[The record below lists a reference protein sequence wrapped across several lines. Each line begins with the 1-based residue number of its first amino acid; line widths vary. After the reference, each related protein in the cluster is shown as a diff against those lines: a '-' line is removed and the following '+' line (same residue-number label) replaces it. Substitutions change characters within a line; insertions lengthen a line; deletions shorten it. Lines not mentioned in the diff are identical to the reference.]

1 MGLVSLDSA
10 RGCGRKSNSGSDMA
24 YGAYGVFDIYLGG
37 LSNNN
42 VIIDEAFDVS
52 DPVQRWRLYCEK
64 CGATLTYS
72 DVSVVEMAHK
82 YKFESIVDAKVS
94 AFCKA
99 HCHQVKHDTVKMYD
113 DVYAETLLKNG
124 KINAATVTAMT
135 AMAAEATAAWELDKS
150 LWSDLPSKNPLPIQI
165 VKLAPIP
172 IIKTTPAPEY
182 PTPLPLKRSGR
193 KVR

>member
-1 MGLVSLDSA
+1 
-10 RGCGRKSNSGSDMA
+10 MA
-24 YGAYGVFDIYLGG
+24 YKRPFAEAHVFDIYIDG

-72 DVSVVEMAHK
+72 DVSVVEMAEK
-82 YKFESIVDAKVS
+82 YRFEATVDAKVG

-113 DVYAETLLKNG
+113 D
-124 KINAATVTAMT
+124 
-135 AMAAEATAAWELDKS
+135 
-150 LWSDLPSKNPLPIQI
+150 LPSKKPLPIQI

-172 IIKTTPAPEY
+172 ITKTLPAPEY

>member
-10 RGCGRKSNSGSDMA
+10 RGCGHKSNSGSDMA
-24 YGAYGVFDIYLGG
+24 YMRHKPRNDEVFIVYLDG

-72 DVSVVEMAHK
+72 DVSVVEMAEK
-82 YKFESIVDAKVS
+82 YRFGATVDAKVS

-113 DVYAETLLKNG
+113 D
-124 KINAATVTAMT
+124 
-135 AMAAEATAAWELDKS
+135 
-150 LWSDLPSKNPLPIQI
+150 LPSKKPLPIQI

-172 IIKTTPAPEY
+172 ITKTLPAPEY

>member
-24 YGAYGVFDIYLGG
+24 YKRPFAEAHVFDIYLDG

-72 DVSVVEMAHK
+72 DVSVVEMAEK
-82 YKFESIVDAKVS
+82 YRYEAVVDAKVS

-99 HCHQVKHDTVKMYD
+99 HCHQVKK
-113 DVYAETLLKNG
+113 
-124 KINAATVTAMT
+124 
-135 AMAAEATAAWELDKS
+135 
-150 LWSDLPSKNPLPIQI
+150 PLPIQI

>member
-1 MGLVSLDSA
+1 MGLVSLDLA

-24 YGAYGVFDIYLGG
+24 YERPFLEADEVFDIYLGG

-72 DVSVVEMAHK
+72 DVSVSEMAEK
-82 YKFESIVDAKVS
+82 YRFEATVDAKVS

-99 HCHQVKHDTVKMYD
+99 HCHQVK
-113 DVYAETLLKNG
+113 
-124 KINAATVTAMT
+124 
-135 AMAAEATAAWELDKS
+135 
-150 LWSDLPSKNPLPIQI
+150 
-165 VKLAPIP
+165 
-172 IIKTTPAPEY
+172 
-182 PTPLPLKRSGR
+182 
-193 KVR
+193 

>member
-1 MGLVSLDSA
+1 MGLVSLYSA
-10 RGCGRKSNSGSDMA
+10 WGCGRKSISGSDMA
-24 YGAYGVFDIYLGG
+24 YERTADKVFDIYLDG

-72 DVSVVEMAHK
+72 DVSVVEMAEK
-82 YKFESIVDAKVS
+82 YRYEAVVDAKVS

-113 DVYAETLLKNG
+113 DVFKNAKG
-124 KINAATVTAMT
+124 KLDAATTE
-135 AMAAEATAAWELDKS
+135 AASGLDK
-150 LWSDLPSKNPLPIQI
+150 LWKDKLWGDSFSKKPLPILT
-165 VKLAPIP
+165 VKFVPIP
-172 IIKTTPAPEY
+172 TIKTLPAPEY